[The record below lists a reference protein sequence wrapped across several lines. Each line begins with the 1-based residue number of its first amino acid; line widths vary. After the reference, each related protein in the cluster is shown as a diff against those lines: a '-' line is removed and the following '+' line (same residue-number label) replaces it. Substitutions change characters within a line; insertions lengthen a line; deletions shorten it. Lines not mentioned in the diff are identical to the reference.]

1 METFHASASNTK
13 TKRKITEKNR
23 RDQMKN
29 LCNKLY
35 RLLPSDISKGLCP
48 QPDKIE
54 DAIYHIKSMEKKLED
69 YQEIK
74 KKLLHGK
81 RPCSSASSESNNS
94 STLTDVE
101 VQDIGPDAN
110 MILISG
116 LEEQASFYG
125 IIRRLHAEGFEVVTA
140 NFSNTG
146 TSTLQ
151 VVHEKVSSQVGAS
164 TSGSETTAVS
174 KRLKELIYGYPQGE
188 VESKLDLLDFEIV
201 PDLLTSDF
209 FGPFATEKFCFLQQ
223 Y

>member
-29 LCNKLY
+29 LYNTLY
-35 RLLPSDISKGLCP
+35 RLLPSNNSKGFCP
-48 QPDKIE
+48 VPDKIE
-54 DAIYHIKSMEKKLED
+54 DAIYHIKSMEKKLGD

-81 RPCSSASSESNNS
+81 RPRSSASSESNNS

-151 VVHEKVSSQVGAS
+151 VVHEKVGAS

-201 PDLLTSDF
+201 PDLLTPDF
-209 FGPFATEKFCFLQQ
+209 FGPFATENFCFLQQ